1 MLPTFFRE
9 ESHSDRL
16 LYSIATKVLSWG
28 LQIQL
33 GKQRTPPPELPWLG
47 FRASAFTRLIQNRS
61 GHSHS
66 LTLASCYFR
75 ALRFFFFFQITQ
87 FHFITNIGELIY
99 CLIKKKSHANYTV
112 IFPRSVPPPPTPWP
126 GCWSISS
133 LLGTRSNE
141 NHLYIY
147 FKSLCWV

>member
-1 MLPTFFRE
+1 MLPTLFRE
-9 ESHSDRL
+9 ESHSDGL

-99 CLIKKKSHANYTV
+99 CLIKKNHMQIILLS
-112 IFPRSVPPPPTPWP
+112 FPEVYPPTPWP